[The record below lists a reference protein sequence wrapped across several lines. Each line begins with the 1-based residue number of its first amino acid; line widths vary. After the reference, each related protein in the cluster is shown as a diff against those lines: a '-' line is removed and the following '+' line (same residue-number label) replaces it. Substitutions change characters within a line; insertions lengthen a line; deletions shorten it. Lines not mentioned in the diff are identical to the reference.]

1 MALERPPGAIRFM
14 FRIEMQDFLCDFAP
28 VESATGAALESVK
41 GLPVYSIDHEVGFFI
56 RPLPRHSSHFA
67 G

>member
-1 MALERPPGAIRFM
+1 MIGG
-14 FRIEMQDFLCDFAP
+14 
-28 VESATGAALESVK
+28 ESAAGAALESAK
-41 GLPVYSIDHEVGFFI
+41 GLPVYSIDHEAGFFI